1 MTTKNEITGDSLIT
15 RASSE
20 AYRNN
25 WDKIF
30 GKKKDKQEQEPSLDE
45 LTQLSEE
52 LGLYEDRDE

>member
-1 MTTKNEITGDSLIT
+1 MTTRNEHTGDSLIT

-20 AYRNN
+20 AYRSN
-25 WDKIF
+25 WEQIF
-30 GKKKDKQEQEPSLDE
+30 GKKKDKGEQEKALAE

>member
-30 GKKKDKQEQEPSLDE
+30 GTKKKDKQEQEKALAE

-52 LGLYEDRDE
+52 LGLYEE

>member
-20 AYRNN
+20 AYRSN

-30 GKKKDKQEQEPSLDE
+30 GKKKDKQEQEKALTE